1 MIILAIANQKGGV
14 GKTTTAVNLGAGL
27 ALEGYTTLVVD
38 LDIQA
43 SATKGLVGEP
53 EDGGPNMTDV
63 LLDSVRLAD
72 VVMPTSIGKLF
83 LAPAR
88 ETLAAAEPKLARKK
102 NREGVLRDAFRDPAL
117 RKYSFVV
124 IDTAPYLGL
133 VTINGLVASHR
144 VIIPVTPEYYPL
156 LGLKL
161 LRRTL
166 EQMKSEHGAKF
177 DILGYLITMYDPRER
192 ITMEAE
198 KLLRDAFGDKVFPEP
213 VRINTKLKAA
223 PAKGQTAFEYE
234 GPMGRGA
241 EDYRKFTA
249 EVLKR
254 LGERG

>member
-1 MIILAIANQKGGV
+1 MIVLAIANQKGGV

-27 ALEGYTTLVVD
+27 AREGYITLVVD
-38 LDIQA
+38 MDIQA
-43 SATKGLVGEP
+43 SATKGLMGEL
-53 EDGGPNMTDV
+53 EESTANMTDV
-63 LLDSVRLAD
+63 LLDSVSLSD
-72 VVMPTSIGKLF
+72 VIVPTGTEKLF

-102 NREGVLRDAFRDPAL
+102 NREHVLKEALKNPKL

-124 IDTAPYLGL
+124 VDTAPYLGS

-161 LRRTL
+161 LRETL
-166 EQMKSEHGAKF
+166 ETMKSEHGAKF

-192 ITMEAE
+192 ITLEAE
-198 KLLRDAFGDKVFPEP
+198 KLLRDTFGEMVFPEP
-213 VRINTKLKAA
+213 VRVNTKLKAA

-234 GPMGRGA
+234 GHMGRGA
-241 EDYRKFTA
+241 EDYRKFTE